1 MFDCL
6 KSIINT
12 FWRIVIFVLYIIVI
26 RSKIEGTRPR
36 YNSAR
41 DYDVEGADEVFNK
54 IEEDAAHDI
63 IISLNQTQKRK

>member
-1 MFDCL
+1 VQPYATVSHNYHYEPIAR
-6 KSIINT
+6 K
-12 FWRIVIFVLYIIVI
+12 IVP
-26 RSKIEGTRPR
+26 KIEGTRPR
-36 YNSAR
+36 YNAAR